1 MTKGIVVNE
10 TATDRD
16 RSSPIDKSTCEAKKE
31 RTDARKRIR
40 TARKFCDFREDVTY
54 REAVH
59 EYERIEAD
67 ILELNH
73 LLDDAI
79 IVISERSE
87 VVTFGNQ
94 VVIREL
100 QQVETERYRI
110 VSEAEADLERGSIS
124 VTSPLGRR
132 LMGATMGQMIQ
143 VETPGGTIQVEV
155 LHIEP

>member
-1 MTKGIVVNE
+1 MKPQLTE
-10 TATDRD
+10 TGHHQLTDRLV
-16 RSSPIDKSTCEAKKE
+16 RLKKE
-31 RTDARKRIR
+31 RTDARIRIR

-67 ILELNH
+67 SLELNH

-94 VVIREL
+94 VVIREM
-100 QQVETERYRI
+100 QQEETERYRI
-110 VSEAEADLERGSIS
+110 VSEAEADIERGSIS

-132 LMGATMGQMIQ
+132 LMGATIGQTIQ
-143 VETPGGTIQVEV
+143 IETPGGTIQVEV